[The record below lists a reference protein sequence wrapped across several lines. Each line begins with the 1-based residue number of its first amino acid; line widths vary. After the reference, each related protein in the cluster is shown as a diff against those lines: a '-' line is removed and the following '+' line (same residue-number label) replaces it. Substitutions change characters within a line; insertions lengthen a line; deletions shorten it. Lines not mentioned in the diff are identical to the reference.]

1 MPGGDTTGPRG
12 TFVGCVDPRTGL
24 RRPLMRFSRPAYG
37 RGLGRGMGRGRMGRG
52 RGRRGR
58 W

>member
-1 MPGGDTTGPRG
+1 MPRGDTTGPRG

-24 RRPLMRFSRPAYG
+24 RRPLMRYSRPAAYG
-37 RGLGRGMGRGRMGRG
+37 LGLGRRMGRG